1 MIGTDTLT
9 ALRMRRQ
16 RPRLGVLLAIEPK
29 GIAWSGM
36 PLMAECTTGELAQ
49 IVADP
54 AESFDRADLRCVVG
68 LPVLVRGVID
78 HARTV
83 RAACMACV
91 DAGASRVIG
100 ITHNHDTDT
109 TEQVFSH
116 G

>member
-1 MIGTDTLT
+1 MIGIDTLT
-9 ALRMRRQ
+9 SLRMGRK
-16 RPRLGVLLAIEPK
+16 RPSVGVLLAVEPK
-29 GIAWSGM
+29 GLAWSGI
-36 PLMAECTTGELAQ
+36 PLMAECETGELAQ

-68 LPVLVRGVID
+68 LPVLVRGITD

-100 ITHNHDTDT
+100 ITHDLDHNT
-109 TEQVFSH
+109 TEQVFTH